1 MCVLTHDTAPTGASR
16 GIGHGTCQLF
26 AAAGWRVITVS
37 RTAFDTS
44 SKCPWK
50 AGTLN
55 HVTADL
61 STPEGTSAA
70 IAEIKR
76 KLGGE
81 PLHALV
87 NNAAISPK
95 NAVRFP
101 SIHWTRLAAAKRPR
115 SFCFCREASSR
126 SCTVCFHIIGNVET
140 MHD

>member
-115 SFCFCREASSR
+115 SFCF
-126 SCTVCFHIIGNVET
+126 
-140 MHD
+140 